1 MDTGDG
7 NKKKAKKK
15 GKPEKSPG
23 RWAVEVFFIAVAL
36 SAVLSFASD
45 RALDGAGVAVAFVVL
60 LAFILL
66 GIFFD
71 IIGVAVTAA
80 DEKPFHSMASRKT
93 PGAQEALGLIRR
105 ADKVSSLLND
115 VIGDICGIIAGSTV
129 AVIVTQVQAAFSLP
143 AIAATAVSL
152 LVTALASGLTIGGK
166 ALGKSFAIAK
176 STQVLQLVGRFLHLF
191 SRKKKR

>member
-7 NKKKAKKK
+7 KKNGKKK
-15 GKPEKSPG
+15 GKPKKSPG
-23 RWAVEVFFIAVAL
+23 RWAVQVFFIAVAL
-36 SAVLSFASD
+36 SAVLSLASD
-45 RALDGAGVAVAFVVL
+45 RALDGAGIALAFVVL

-80 DEKPFHSMASRKT
+80 DEKPFHSMAARKT
-93 PGAQEALGLIRR
+93 PGAQEALGLIRK
-105 ADKVSSLLND
+105 ADQVSSFCND
-115 VIGDICGIIAGSTV
+115 VVGDICGIISGSTG
-129 AVIVTQVQAAFSLP
+129 AVIVVRMQAAFGLP
-143 AIAATAVSL
+143 ATVLSL
-152 LVTALASGLTIGGK
+152 AVTALASGLTIGGK

-176 STQVLQLVGRFLHLF
+176 STAVLQLVGRFLHLF

>member
-7 NKKKAKKK
+7 NKKKPKKK

-45 RALDGAGVAVAFVVL
+45 RALDGAGMAAAFVVL
-60 LAFILL
+60 LAFIVL

-80 DEKPFHSMASRKT
+80 DEKPFHSMAARKT
-93 PGAQEALGLIRR
+93 PGAKEAISLIRK
-105 ADKVSSLLND
+105 ADKVSSLCND
-115 VIGDICGIIAGSTV
+115 VVGDICGIIAGSTV
-129 AVIVTQVQAAFSLP
+129 AVIVVQFQTAFGVP
-143 AIAATAVSL
+143 GTVISL
-152 LVTALASGLTIGGK
+152 LVTALTSGLTIGGK

-176 STQVLQLVGRFLHLF
+176 STAVLQLVGRFLHLF
-191 SRKKKR
+191 SRNKKR